1 MYLLG
6 PMQKLQP
13 GSQVHFASS
22 QTGRR
27 LPKVVALQDGAL
39 MRTETAE
46 EFRLL
51 SLRLAQVRHRIPHR
65 DSRPKTARKQ
75 NCNAWQPMQYCKVKQ
90 ACVHASK

>member
-22 QTGRR
+22 EAGRR

-51 SLRLAQVRHRIPHR
+51 SLRLAQVRHRNPA
-65 DSRPKTARKQ
+65 SRQQTEDCSQAKLQRLAA
-75 NCNAWQPMQYCKVKQ
+75 NAVLQSETGMR
-90 ACVHASK
+90 ACV